1 MPWVPRPYAYAG
13 GAAPHPTR
21 PSGRTGRGG
30 LRGAMVCLVLG
41 DQTSRELFFLCPRR
55 DLAVQSP
62 VTEAAEGFADSW
74 AARDAEGEEVVAVE
88 VGAFVAGVRGGVEAA
103 GAGWWLFVEGGAGP
117 KGAGRA
123 GGGGAG
129 G

>member
-1 MPWVPRPYAYAG
+1 MGAWHLRLRGG

-88 VGAFVAGVRGGVEAA
+88 VGAFVAGFREGVGE
-103 GAGWWLFVEGGAGP
+103 
-117 KGAGRA
+117 
-123 GGGGAG
+123 GGGGCWVGAEG
-129 G
+129 GGRPKGRA

>member
-1 MPWVPRPYAYAG
+1 
-13 GAAPHPTR
+13 
-21 PSGRTGRGG
+21 
-30 LRGAMVCLVLG
+30 MVCLVLG

-88 VGAFVAGVRGGVEAA
+88 VGAFVAGFREVVEEAVA
-103 GAGWWLFVEGGAGP
+103 DCWIVAEGGARP
-117 KGAGRA
+117 KGRQREGCKGR
-123 GGGGAG
+123 GDGAALE
-129 G
+129 